1 MELICHLIAQN
12 ACTMIFW
19 YAGNS
24 FPLGNREP
32 GFLVPDQRRNLFFLS
47 HHRSS
52 ESIKLSYPPAL
63 QGTFLFLLPCLKM
76 KTEVFAI
83 ENSPSYYNVSAKN
96 YDCKQLEGK
105 SHSGAILAFCKP
117 GYKNKVPLW
126 ACLVITLGLRMKTGK
141 KYLKHKHV
149 FFILTYRV
157 IIFHSSN
164 YEGLVF
170 FNVFS
175 KTTW

>member
-1 MELICHLIAQN
+1 
-12 ACTMIFW
+12 MIFW

-24 FPLGNREP
+24 FPLGDREP
-32 GFLVPDQRRNLFFLS
+32 GFLVSDQSRNRFFLS

-52 ESIKLSYPPAL
+52 KSIKLSHPPAL
-63 QGTFLFLLPCLKM
+63 QGSFLFLLLCLKM
-76 KTEVFAI
+76 KKEVLAI
-83 ENSPSYYNVSAKN
+83 ENSPNYYNVSAKN

-105 SHSGAILAFCKP
+105 SRSGAILAFCKP

-157 IIFHSSN
+157 NIIFHSYN
-164 YEGLVF
+164 YEGLAS
-170 FNVFS
+170 FNLFS
-175 KTTW
+175 KTSW